1 MKTKQKNQTVPP
13 WHPGEI
19 LKEDWIADY
28 GLTQYSLAKALRIPH
43 SRLTEIVKGRRA
55 ITADTALRLARFYGN
70 SAAFWL
76 NLQAEYDLRVA
87 DAERIAAEVQP
98 HAA

>member
-1 MKTKQKNQTVPP
+1 MKTKQKDQTVPP
-13 WHPGEI
+13 WPPGEI

-43 SRLTEIVKGRRA
+43 SRLTEIVKGRRS

-76 NLQAEYDLRVA
+76 NLQTDYDLRVA
-87 DAERIAAEVQP
+87 DAGRIAAEVQP

>member
-1 MKTKQKNQTVPP
+1 MKTKQKKPTVPP

-28 GLTQYSLAKALRIPH
+28 GLTQYSLAKALHIPH

-76 NLQAEYDLRVA
+76 NLQADYDLRVA
-87 DAERIAAEVQP
+87 DADQIIAEVQP

>member
-1 MKTKQKNQTVPP
+1 MKTKPRNRTVQP

-28 GLTQYSLAKALRIPH
+28 GLTQYSLAKALHIPH

-76 NLQAEYDLRVA
+76 NLQSDYDLRVA
-87 DAERIAAEVQP
+87 DTKQIIEEVQP

>member
-1 MKTKQKNQTVPP
+1 MKTKQKTQTLPP

-28 GLTQYSLAKALRIPH
+28 GLTQYSLAKALHIPH

-76 NLQAEYDLRVA
+76 NLQADYDLRVA
-87 DAERIAAEVQP
+87 DTEQIIAEVQP